1 MSASQSDVLFI
12 VSGVAGCAAALK
24 AADLGLTVSLL
35 TNSKTPDTGSNT
47 SWAQGGIIYTGPG
60 DAPELLSRD
69 IVVAGDGI
77 GHAPAIQLLAE
88 RGPRLVEE
96 ILLQRCRTPFDRRED
111 GSLDLTEEGA
121 HSLPRIIHAGDHTGE
136 SIARSMAAEVER
148 NPRIRLLRGVTA
160 VDLILSGFHTKS
172 PQDIY
177 SPPRCLGAYVFDPNE
192 QRVDILTA
200 RETILA
206 TGGLG
211 QIYLHTTNP
220 RRSRGDGL
228 AMAYRAGARVI
239 NLEYIQFHPTSF
251 YHRLAPRFLLSE
263 ALRGEGAVLINGAG
277 ERFMPKYHEL
287 GELAPRDVVA
297 RAIHEEMLQSGEQC
311 MYLSIAHKD
320 AGWITERFPMISNYL
335 KTWDIDLARQPVP
348 VVPAAHYSC
357 GGVAVDLHGR
367 TSVASLRAA
376 GEVACSG
383 IHGANR
389 LASTSLLEGL
399 VWGVQAAE
407 SIAQE
412 KDAHVLPDPDSIEP
426 WILEHDDTD
435 PALVQQDW
443 MTIRQTMWNYV
454 GLVRTRRNMERAL
467 RILRGLQFD
476 VESFYRRAQLSDEL
490 IGLRNGAQTALAVVH
505 AALRNRTSRG
515 AHYRKS

>member
-1 MSASQSDVLFI
+1 MLQSDVLI
-12 VSGVAGCAAALK
+12 IGSGVAGCAAALK
-24 AADLGLTVSLL
+24 AADLGLSVTLL
-35 TNSKTPDTGSNT
+35 TNAKSPDSGSNT
-47 SWAQGGIIYTGPG
+47 SWAQGGIIYQGVG
-60 DAPELLSRD
+60 DSPEQLARD
-69 IVVAGDGI
+69 VMVAGDGI
-77 GHAPAIQLLAE
+77 GHMPAIMLLAE

-96 ILLQRCRTPFDRRED
+96 VLLERCRTPFDCSED

-136 SIARSMAAEVER
+136 VIARSMGQAVAAH
-148 NPRIRLLRGVTA
+148 PRIKLVSEATA
-160 VDLILSGFHTKS
+160 VDLILSGYHTKR

-177 SPPRCLGAYVFDPNE
+177 DPPRCLGAYVFRSAGNVVE
-192 QRVDILTA
+192 AFTA

-239 NLEYIQFHPTSF
+239 NLEYVQFHPTSF

-263 ALRGEGAVLINGAG
+263 ALRGEGAVLVNGAG

-320 AGWITERFPMISNYL
+320 AGWIAERFPTISTYL
-335 KTWDIDLARQPVP
+335 KTWDIDMARQPVP

-367 TSVASLRAA
+367 TSVRSLRAA
-376 GEVACSG
+376 GEVACTG

-399 VWGVQAAE
+399 VWGVQSAE
-407 SIAQE
+407 SIAAE
-412 KDAHVLPDPDSIEP
+412 LDAHPFPDPDSVDP
-426 WILEHDDTD
+426 WVLEHDETD